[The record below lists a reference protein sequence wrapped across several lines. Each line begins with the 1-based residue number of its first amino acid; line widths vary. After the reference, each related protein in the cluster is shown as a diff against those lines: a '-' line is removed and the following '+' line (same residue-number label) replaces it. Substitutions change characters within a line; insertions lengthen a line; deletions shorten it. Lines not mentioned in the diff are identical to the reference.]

1 MNCYAPLI
9 GRRREDELISFP
21 VPISLGPGEHLYSVE
36 ALRNILSVLTILPAM
51 IEAAIDNL
59 LPHSD
64 LTFSE
69 LWILGLGV
77 ILQKACFQEITPA
90 QNATNQ
96 KQHNLCQI
104 TDSCNDMEITRSL
117 SDKTQWSLGACKTRQ
132 VLGGSNS
139 PQLNVPSNPP
149 RLFLSHLMASQMA
162 TVYHLSDVQLH
173 KGRNQ
178 ITKGK
183 SCSSKMK
190 RLAVRGTHLVVC
202 RYLQH
207 IQLPFDESSHLG
219 NAIEIHE
226 KWAILEKQAQR
237 HLIMA
242 VLRTVKS
249 QAAKSM
255 FRGISKKRG
264 LQEISSV
271 VLKLVR
277 RSAV

>member
-1 MNCYAPLI
+1 
-9 GRRREDELISFP
+9 
-21 VPISLGPGEHLYSVE
+21 
-36 ALRNILSVLTILPAM
+36 M

-59 LPHSD
+59 FPHSD
-64 LTFSE
+64 FTFSE

-96 KQHNLCQI
+96 EQRNLCKI
-104 TDSCNDMEITRSL
+104 TNSCTDMEITRSL
-117 SDKTQWSLGACKTRQ
+117 SDKTQWSPGACKIK
-132 VLGGSNS
+132 LEGSNS
-139 PQLNVPSNPP
+139 PQFNVPSNSPG
-149 RLFLSHLMASQMA
+149 LILSHLLASEMAA
-162 TVYHLSDVQLH
+162 VYHQSDVQLH

-178 ITKGK
+178 ITTKGK
-183 SCSSKMK
+183 SCSSNMK
-190 RLAVRGTHLVVC
+190 RLAVRGTHLVVR

-207 IQLPFDESSHLG
+207 MQLPLDKSCHLG
-219 NAIEIHE
+219 NAIEIRE

-255 FRGISKKRG
+255 FQGISKKKG